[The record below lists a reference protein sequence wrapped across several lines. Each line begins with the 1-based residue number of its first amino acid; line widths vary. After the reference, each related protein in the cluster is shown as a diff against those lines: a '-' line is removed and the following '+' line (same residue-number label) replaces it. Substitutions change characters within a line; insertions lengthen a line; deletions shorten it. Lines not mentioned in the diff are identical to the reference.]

1 MLSKGFEV
9 EIYTG
14 RPNGKIVGLSDQ
26 IVQALDGF
34 VREPDSRNVEYTTP
48 PVYLYDQ
55 ALCDLLRPRMRLRRY
70 LRGLGDYTLIPGST
84 LSLGESQRFYRS
96 DPQNPYH
103 DYIEQTYHTKV
114 VTASIHINVGI
125 SDLDTLIRACRLIR
139 VEAPLFLALSAAS
152 PFLDGEV
159 TGYHS
164 TRWAVFPK
172 TPAMVPLFISHQHFI
187 AWTKEQLALGT
198 MQNVRHLWSA
208 VRPNGNRRPYDLNR
222 VELRI
227 CDLVT
232 DPISL
237 LAITALLEARLLQVI
252 ENPELDPLIQSDLA
266 RSGLNLALLADE
278 NEIAVAQA
286 SLGATLR
293 HWQDGRE
300 ISASDWIGELYDQ
313 VYPTAKQQ
321 GFSCFLNPV
330 KKILREGNQA
340 QKWLKSYAQGQSVT
354 SIIQE
359 AIVQLQA
366 EEADLE
372 DKLCQPLPALIPV

>member
-14 RPNGKIVGLSDQ
+14 TPQAKIVGLSDK

-55 ALCDLLRPRMRLRRY
+55 ALCDLLRPRIRLRQY

-84 LSLGESQRFYRS
+84 LSLGESETFYRS

-125 SDLDTLIRACRLIR
+125 SDLETLIRACRLIR

-159 TGYHS
+159 TGFHS

-172 TPAMVPLFISHQHFI
+172 TPAKVPLFTSHEHFI
-187 AWTKEQLALGT
+187 DWTKAQLTLGT

-222 VELRI
+222 LELRI

-252 ENPELDPLIQSDLA
+252 ENPDLDPLIQSDLA
-266 RSGLNLALLADE
+266 RSGLDLAELADE
-278 NEIAVAQA
+278 NEIAVAQH
-286 SLGATLR
+286 SLTATLT
-293 HWQDGRE
+293 HWQKNQKV
-300 ISASDWIGELYDQ
+300 SAADWIYELYEQ
-313 VYPTAKQQ
+313 VYPTAKLQ
-321 GFSCFLNPV
+321 GFSCFLNPI
-330 KKILREGNQA
+330 KKILREGNTA
-340 QKWLKSYAQGQSVT
+340 QKWLKQYASGQSVP
-354 SIIQE
+354 SILQE
-359 AIVQLQA
+359 AIAQLQT

-372 DKLCQPLPALIPV
+372 DKLCQPLPDLIPV